1 VLTGFLNAKGEAQG
15 RPVGVAFDRRGA
27 LLVADDVGNAI
38 WRVVS
43 DVGRLDTGQRVHITR
58 APHKGA
64 RGVLE
69 ALLPGRTLFPNG
81 LRLPGAQVRLEGG
94 ESIRVPTANLEI
106 INSS

>member
-1 VLTGFLNAKGEAQG
+1 MWLKLRPETGA
-15 RPVGVAFDRRGA
+15 RPEILIPLPASDA
-27 LLVADDVGNAI
+27 AP
-38 WRVVS
+38 VS

-81 LRLPGAQVRLEGG
+81 LRLPGAHVRLEGG
-94 ESIRVPTANLEI
+94 ESIGVPTANLEI